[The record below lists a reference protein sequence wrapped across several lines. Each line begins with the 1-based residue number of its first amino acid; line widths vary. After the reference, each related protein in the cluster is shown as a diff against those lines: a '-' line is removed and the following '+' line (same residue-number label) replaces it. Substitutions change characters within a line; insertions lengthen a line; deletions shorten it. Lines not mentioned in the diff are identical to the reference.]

1 MSGEGSEPAIPAC
14 FRIRA
19 DLQRLKRD
27 TESRKLSAVTE
38 SAPVAQKRR
47 LRWIA
52 AAAASVVAALVLGLI
67 FWQAKRPSVHP
78 VASASPAGI
87 AVLPLQNAGSD
98 KDIDF
103 LRLAF
108 ADEIA
113 TALSHVQSFAIRP
126 FATTLKYSGPNA
138 DLQQAGRDMG
148 VTSIVTGHFLK
159 EGDQLEVTL
168 EAVDIANNRSVWR
181 DTINAAASDRI
192 AMREQI
198 ISRVRQGLIP
208 ALGAASAVAEAGT
221 RPKSEEAY
229 DLFLRSIAVPHD
241 VGPNMDAI
249 SMLERAVGI
258 DAGYAP
264 AWEALGLRYY
274 YDGTYGDG
282 GEQMLK
288 RSDSALE
295 RALALDPNLGFAA
308 RLLITNRAER
318 GEIGNAYAEATDF
331 VKNRPESA
339 NAHFALG
346 YVLRYAGLLDQSAHE
361 CETALALDRGNYQW
375 RSCALVF
382 MELNQ
387 QQRAMDFVRLDA
399 GSEWA
404 ARTAAYIFLR
414 EGKLPEARASIQRTS
429 ANPRM
434 GRDLL
439 QACLGPSRNSALDEI
454 SQKAEA
460 AALAGTDP
468 EPHYVV
474 GSVLAYCDRNDAALR
489 LLNSAV
495 EHNYCAYTALQ
506 TDSLLAKLRGTPE
519 FTNLLSAAKECQNRF
534 RALRDRSSR

>member
-1 MSGEGSEPAIPAC
+1 MLDGTPTSAVRLNPDLPAELERIINKCLEKDRNLRYQHASE
-14 FRIRA
+14 IRA
-19 DLQRLKRD
+19 DRQRLKRD
-27 TESRKLSAVTE
+27 TDSRKSPAVTD
-38 SAPVAQKRR
+38 SAPVAQNRR

-52 AAAASVVAALVLGLI
+52 ASAGLVASLVLVLI

-78 VASASPAGI
+78 VESATSRAI

-103 LRLAF
+103 LQLAL

-113 TALSHVQSFAIRP
+113 TALSYVQSFSIRP
-126 FATTLKYSGPNA
+126 FATTSKYKDLNT

-181 DTINAAASDRI
+181 ATINAAASDRI
-192 AMREQI
+192 AIREQI
-198 ISRVRQGLIP
+198 ISRVRQGLVP
-208 ALGAASAVAEAGT
+208 SLGAASAVAEAGT

-241 VGPNMDAI
+241 VAPNKDAI
-249 SMLERAVGI
+249 SMLERAVSI
-258 DAGYAP
+258 DASYAP

-274 YDGTYGDG
+274 FDGTYGDR
-282 GEQMLK
+282 GEQMLR

-295 RALALDPNLGFAA
+295 RALALDPNVGFAA

-414 EGKLPEARASIQRTS
+414 EGKLAEARASIQRTS

-468 EPHYVV
+468 EPRYVV

-489 LLNSAV
+489 LLNSAI
-495 EHNYCAYTALQ
+495 EHNY
-506 TDSLLAKLRGTPE
+506 
-519 FTNLLSAAKECQNRF
+519 
-534 RALRDRSSR
+534 

>member
-1 MSGEGSEPAIPAC
+1 
-14 FRIRA
+14 
-19 DLQRLKRD
+19 
-27 TESRKLSAVTE
+27 
-38 SAPVAQKRR
+38 
-47 LRWIA
+47 
-52 AAAASVVAALVLGLI
+52 
-67 FWQAKRPSVHP
+67 
-78 VASASPAGI
+78 
-87 AVLPLQNAGSD
+87 
-98 KDIDF
+98 
-103 LRLAF
+103 
-108 ADEIA
+108 
-113 TALSHVQSFAIRP
+113 
-126 FATTLKYSGPNA
+126 
-138 DLQQAGRDMG
+138 
-148 VTSIVTGHFLK
+148 
-159 EGDQLEVTL
+159 
-168 EAVDIANNRSVWR
+168 
-181 DTINAAASDRI
+181 
-192 AMREQI
+192 
-198 ISRVRQGLIP
+198 
-208 ALGAASAVAEAGT
+208 
-221 RPKSEEAY
+221 
-229 DLFLRSIAVPHD
+229 
-241 VGPNMDAI
+241 
-249 SMLERAVGI
+249 MLERSVGV
-258 DAGYAP
+258 DPSYAP

-274 YDGTYGDG
+274 FDGTYGDG

-295 RALALDPNLGFAA
+295 RALALDPNLVFAA

-414 EGKLPEARASIQRTS
+414 EGKLAEARASIQRTS

-468 EPHYVV
+468 EPRYVV

-534 RALRDRSSR
+534 LALRDRSSR